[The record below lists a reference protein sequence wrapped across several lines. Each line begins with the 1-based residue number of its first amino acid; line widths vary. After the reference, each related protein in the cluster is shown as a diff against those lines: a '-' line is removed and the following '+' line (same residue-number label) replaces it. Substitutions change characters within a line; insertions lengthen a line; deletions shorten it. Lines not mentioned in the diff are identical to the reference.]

1 MSPNNLNMFP
11 KGASHLNHTC
21 ASPMPEFS
29 ALYSLGMEGTFE
41 PSKIRAKIRKLK
53 EKRSVHLHQ
62 IVNVRGEKK
71 TNVHHSPKYV

>member
-1 MSPNNLNMFP
+1 MSPNNLNMVP
-11 KGASHLNHTC
+11 KGPSHLNHTF
-21 ASPMPEFS
+21 ASPMPEFPV
-29 ALYSLGMEGTFE
+29 LYSLGMEGTFE

-53 EKRSVHLHQ
+53 GKMSVHLHQ